1 MKVNPVNVKINDLID
16 EHNEVSP
23 YGTCPG
29 CDLCLEIERISKEQ
43 GMWISGEQRI
53 ANEKVA
59 IGKKISASL
68 TKSEMEKYIKSGL
81 TNREISKKVG
91 LTEKV
96 ISIKIRSWF
105 PNIDR
110 RKRRVGLGISL
121 ERYQELRKQG
131 VSRTEIAKQLGVSTV
146 ELDNHLSSLR
156 REKRKEGNASRI
168 KGNAMC

>member
-1 MKVNPVNVKINDLID
+1 MKVNPITVKINDLID
-16 EHNEVSP
+16 EHNHVSP
-23 YGTCPG
+23 YGACPG
-29 CDLCLEIERISKEQ
+29 CDLCLQIERISKEQ
-43 GMWISGEQRI
+43 GMWISSEQRM

-68 TKSEMEKYIKSGL
+68 TKEEIENYIKSGL
-81 TNREISKKVG
+81 TNKQISEKVG

-110 RKRRVGLGISL
+110 RRRRADLGLGL

-131 VSRTEIAKQLGVSTV
+131 VNRTEIAKQLNVSKV
-146 ELDNHLSSLR
+146 ELDNYLNNLR
-156 REKRKEGNASRI
+156 KLKKVDKSI

>member
-1 MKVNPVNVKINDLID
+1 MKVNPITVKINDLID
-16 EHNEVSP
+16 EHNQVSP

-29 CDLCLEIERISKEQ
+29 CDLCLQIERISKEQ
-43 GMWISGEQRI
+43 GMWISGEQRR

-68 TKSEMEKYIKSGL
+68 TKDEIENYIKSGL
-81 TNREISKKVG
+81 TNRQISEKVG

-110 RKRRVGLGISL
+110 RRRRADLGLSL

-131 VSRTEIAKQLGVSTV
+131 VSRTEIAKRLKVSTI
-146 ELDNHLSSLR
+146 ELDNHLNSLR
-156 REKRKEGNASRI
+156 RAKKANKI